1 MPDGGKVRHMR
12 LAMTHIFELSQ
23 RLLDKDN
30 NA

>member
-1 MPDGGKVRHMR
+1 MEAKSGTYR